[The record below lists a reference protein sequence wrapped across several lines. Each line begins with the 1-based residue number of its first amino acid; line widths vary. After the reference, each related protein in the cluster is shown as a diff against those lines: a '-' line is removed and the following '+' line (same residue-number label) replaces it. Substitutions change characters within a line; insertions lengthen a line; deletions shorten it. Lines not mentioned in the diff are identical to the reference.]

1 MKYAILS
8 GSPKPS
14 NSCSEMLAKHLFTD
28 MEHIT
33 VFHCMDI
40 HKIPDIFH
48 QLQSF
53 DTIVL
58 SFPLYFDAQP
68 SHLLSFL
75 LQWEKER
82 KRAAVKVNL
91 YVIVNCGFFEGKQ
104 NRYALQVVEN
114 WCTKSG
120 MCFMGGIGIGAG
132 PMLNEIQAMA
142 WEHGPKAPVDKAL
155 RRMREAII
163 TDTAFE
169 NSYVQP
175 AFPRSL
181 YIKMAHHSWNKQLK
195 KNGYDPKRVYPKR

>member
-1 MKYAILS
+1 MRCRLWK
-8 GSPKPS
+8 
-14 NSCSEMLAKHLFTD
+14 
-28 MEHIT
+28 
-33 VFHCMDI
+33 
-40 HKIPDIFH
+40 
-48 QLQSF
+48 
-53 DTIVL
+53 
-58 SFPLYFDAQP
+58 
-68 SHLLSFL
+68 
-75 LQWEKER
+75 
-82 KRAAVKVNL
+82 
-91 YVIVNCGFFEGKQ
+91 
-104 NRYALQVVEN
+104 N

-142 WEHGPKAPVDKAL
+142 WQHGPKAPVDKAL

>member
-1 MKYAILS
+1 
-8 GSPKPS
+8 
-14 NSCSEMLAKHLFTD
+14 
-28 MEHIT
+28 
-33 VFHCMDI
+33 MDI
-40 HKIPDIFH
+40 HKNLDIFH

-58 SFPLYFDAQP
+58 SFPLYFDALP

-82 KRAAVKVNL
+82 KRATVKVNL

-195 KNGYDPKRVYPKR
+195 KNGYDPKRVYPKQ

>member
-28 MEHIT
+28 MENIT

-40 HKIPDIFH
+40 HKNLDIFH

-58 SFPLYFDAQP
+58 SFPLYFDALP

-91 YVIVNCGFFEGKQ
+91 YVIVNCGFLKESRIAMRCRLWKTGVLKAVCVSWEGS
-104 NRYALQVVEN
+104 ASVQVP
-114 WCTKSG
+114 C
-120 MCFMGGIGIGAG
+120 
-132 PMLNEIQAMA
+132 
-142 WEHGPKAPVDKAL
+142 
-155 RRMREAII
+155 
-163 TDTAFE
+163 
-169 NSYVQP
+169 
-175 AFPRSL
+175 
-181 YIKMAHHSWNKQLK
+181 
-195 KNGYDPKRVYPKR
+195 

>member
-1 MKYAILS
+1 M
-8 GSPKPS
+8 
-14 NSCSEMLAKHLFTD
+14 
-28 MEHIT
+28 
-33 VFHCMDI
+33 
-40 HKIPDIFH
+40 
-48 QLQSF
+48 
-53 DTIVL
+53 
-58 SFPLYFDAQP
+58 
-68 SHLLSFL
+68 
-75 LQWEKER
+75 
-82 KRAAVKVNL
+82 NL

-195 KNGYDPKRVYPKR
+195 KNGYDPKRVYPKQ